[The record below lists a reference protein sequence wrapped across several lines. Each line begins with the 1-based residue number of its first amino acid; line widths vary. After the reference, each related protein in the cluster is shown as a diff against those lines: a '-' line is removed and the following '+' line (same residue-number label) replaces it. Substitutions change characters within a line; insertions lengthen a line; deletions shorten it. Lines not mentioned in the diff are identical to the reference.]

1 MLRKLSAIL
10 MTLCLTV
17 GAMTPLA
24 HAAGG
29 LRLVT
34 SSQEAASQ
42 EVGFSGV
49 SSNCQSFQAT
59 FNLSNSTAIYDFM
72 ANDVLDALPGI
83 YTTYKQEGSAVT
95 VYVTTKSGVLT
106 GDGSLTLGT
115 ISANDG
121 TNFTVEK
128 ASGVKV
134 VGSDNSETIYTQV
147 DQGGSS
153 GGSSS
158 GGSSSGGSSS
168 VGSSSGGSSSGGSTT
183 TTRTITIQ
191 SSFGGKVTASASQ
204 AAQGKVITLTAL
216 PNSGY
221 VLKSLTVTTASGTS
235 VPVANQSSGKYT
247 FTMPAAAVTVKA
259 VFAAQETDPDFPFA
273 DVAKGSW
280 YYEGVRYAYENGLM
294 SGTGEGTFSPNLPT
308 GRGMLVTILYRLA
321 GSPAAGSAS
330 FTDVAKGQWYADG
343 VAWASANG
351 VVSGYPDGSFR
362 PNDTITREQMAA
374 ILYQYA
380 RIQGKLDDSRAD
392 LSIFS
397 DLDSLSAYAKEP
409 MSWAVAQGLF
419 SGVSADTL
427 APGGSTT
434 RAQAAVILTA
444 FSKAQG

>member
-134 VGSDNSETIYTQV
+134 VGSDNSETTYTQV

-158 GGSSSGGSSS
+158 G
-168 VGSSSGGSSSGGSTT
+168 GSSSGGSSSGGSTT

-204 AAQGKVITLTAL
+204 AAQGKVIILTAL

-221 VLKSLTVTTASGTS
+221 VLKSPTVTTASGTS

-273 DVAKGSW
+273 DVAKG
-280 YYEGVRYAYENGLM
+280 
-294 SGTGEGTFSPNLPT
+294 
-308 GRGMLVTILYRLA
+308 
-321 GSPAAGSAS
+321 
-330 FTDVAKGQWYADG
+330 QWYADG

-374 ILYQYA
+374 ILY
-380 RIQGKLDDSRAD
+380 
-392 LSIFS
+392 
-397 DLDSLSAYAKEP
+397 
-409 MSWAVAQGLF
+409 
-419 SGVSADTL
+419 
-427 APGGSTT
+427 
-434 RAQAAVILTA
+434 
-444 FSKAQG
+444 

>member
-59 FNLSNSTAIYDFM
+59 FNLFNSTAIYDFM

-134 VGSDNSETIYTQV
+134 VGSDNSETTYTQV

-158 GGSSSGGSSS
+158 G
-168 VGSSSGGSSSGGSTT
+168 GSSSGGSSSGGSTT

-294 SGTGEGTFSPNLPT
+294 SGTGEGTFSPDLPT

>member
-134 VGSDNSETIYTQV
+134 VGSDNSETTYNQV

-153 GGSSS
+153 G
-158 GGSSSGGSSS
+158 
-168 VGSSSGGSSSGGSTT
+168 GSSSGGSSSGGSTT

-259 VFAAQETDPDFPFA
+259 VFAAQETDPGFPFA

-294 SGTGEGTFSPNLPT
+294 SGTGEGTFSPDLPT
-308 GRGMLVTILYRLA
+308 SRGMLVTILYRLA

-330 FTDVAKGQWYADG
+330 FTDVAQGQWYADG

-380 RIQGKLDDSRAD
+380 RIQGKLDDSQAD

>member
-10 MTLCLTV
+10 MTVCLTG

-134 VGSDNSETIYTQV
+134 VGSDNSETTYTQV

-158 GGSSSGGSSS
+158 G
-168 VGSSSGGSSSGGSTT
+168 GSSSGGSSSGGSTT

-294 SGTGEGTFSPNLPT
+294 SGTGEGTFSPDLPT

>member
-134 VGSDNSETIYTQV
+134 VGADNSETTYTQV

-158 GGSSSGGSSS
+158 G
-168 VGSSSGGSSSGGSTT
+168 GSSSGGSSSGGSTT

-294 SGTGEGTFSPNLPT
+294 SGTGEGTFSPDLPT
-308 GRGMLVTILYRLA
+308 SRGMLVTILYRLA

>member
-34 SSQEAASQ
+34 SSQEAARQ

-95 VYVTTKSGVLT
+95 V
-106 GDGSLTLGT
+106 
-115 ISANDG
+115 
-121 TNFTVEK
+121 
-128 ASGVKV
+128 
-134 VGSDNSETIYTQV
+134 
-147 DQGGSS
+147 
-153 GGSSS
+153 
-158 GGSSSGGSSS
+158 
-168 VGSSSGGSSSGGSTT
+168 
-183 TTRTITIQ
+183 
-191 SSFGGKVTASASQ
+191 
-204 AAQGKVITLTAL
+204 
-216 PNSGY
+216 
-221 VLKSLTVTTASGTS
+221 
-235 VPVANQSSGKYT
+235 
-247 FTMPAAAVTVKA
+247 KA

-280 YYEGVRYAYENGLM
+280 YYEGVHYAYENGLM
-294 SGTGEGTFSPNLPT
+294 SGTGEGTFSPDLPT
-308 GRGMLVTILYRLA
+308 SRGML
-321 GSPAAGSAS
+321 
-330 FTDVAKGQWYADG
+330 
-343 VAWASANG
+343 
-351 VVSGYPDGSFR
+351 
-362 PNDTITREQMAA
+362 AA

>member
-95 VYVTTKSGVLT
+95 VYITTKSGVLT

-134 VGSDNSETIYTQV
+134 VGSDNSETTYTQV
-147 DQGGSS
+147 DQ
-153 GGSSS
+153 GSSS
-158 GGSSSGGSSS
+158 GGSSSG
-168 VGSSSGGSSSGGSTT
+168 GSSSGGSSSGGSTT

-259 VFAAQETDPDFPFA
+259 AFAAQETDPDFPFA
-273 DVAKGSW
+273 
-280 YYEGVRYAYENGLM
+280 
-294 SGTGEGTFSPNLPT
+294 
-308 GRGMLVTILYRLA
+308 
-321 GSPAAGSAS
+321 
-330 FTDVAKGQWYADG
+330 DVAKGQWYADG

-374 ILYQYA
+374 ILY
-380 RIQGKLDDSRAD
+380 
-392 LSIFS
+392 
-397 DLDSLSAYAKEP
+397 
-409 MSWAVAQGLF
+409 
-419 SGVSADTL
+419 
-427 APGGSTT
+427 
-434 RAQAAVILTA
+434 
-444 FSKAQG
+444 

>member
-59 FNLSNSTAIYDFM
+59 FNLSDSSTTYDF
-72 ANDVLDALPGI
+72 AVDSVLDALPGI
-83 YTTYKQEGSAVT
+83 YTAYKQEGSAVT

-134 VGSDNSETIYTQV
+134 VGSDNSETTYTQV

-158 GGSSSGGSSS
+158 G
-168 VGSSSGGSSSGGSTT
+168 GSSSGGSSSGGSTT

-259 VFAAQETDPDFPFA
+259 VFAARETDPDFPFA

-294 SGTGEGTFSPNLPT
+294 SGTGEGTFSPDLPT
-308 GRGMLVTILYRLA
+308 SRGMLVTILYRLA

>member
-34 SSQEAASQ
+34 SSQETASQ

-134 VGSDNSETIYTQV
+134 VGSDNSETTYTQV

-168 VGSSSGGSSSGGSTT
+168 GGSTT
-183 TTRTITIQ
+183 TTRTI
-191 SSFGGKVTASASQ
+191 
-204 AAQGKVITLTAL
+204 
-216 PNSGY
+216 
-221 VLKSLTVTTASGTS
+221 
-235 VPVANQSSGKYT
+235 
-247 FTMPAAAVTVKA
+247 
-259 VFAAQETDPDFPFA
+259 
-273 DVAKGSW
+273 
-280 YYEGVRYAYENGLM
+280 
-294 SGTGEGTFSPNLPT
+294 
-308 GRGMLVTILYRLA
+308 TILYRLA

-374 ILYQYA
+374 ILY
-380 RIQGKLDDSRAD
+380 
-392 LSIFS
+392 
-397 DLDSLSAYAKEP
+397 
-409 MSWAVAQGLF
+409 
-419 SGVSADTL
+419 
-427 APGGSTT
+427 
-434 RAQAAVILTA
+434 
-444 FSKAQG
+444 

>member
-59 FNLSNSTAIYDFM
+59 FNLSDSSTTYDF
-72 ANDVLDALPGI
+72 AVDSVLDALSGI
-83 YTTYKQEGSAVT
+83 YTAYKQEGSAVT

-134 VGSDNSETIYTQV
+134 VGSDNSEITYTQV

-158 GGSSSGGSSS
+158 G
-168 VGSSSGGSSSGGSTT
+168 GSSSGGSSSGGSTT

-259 VFAAQETDPDFPFA
+259 VFAAQETSPDFPFA

-294 SGTGEGTFSPNLPT
+294 SGTGEGTFSPDLPT
-308 GRGMLVTILYRLA
+308 SRGMLVTILYRLA

-362 PNDTITREQMAA
+362 PNDTISREQMAA

-392 LSIFS
+392 LSSFA

>member
-134 VGSDNSETIYTQV
+134 VGSDNSETTYTQV

-158 GGSSSGGSSS
+158 G
-168 VGSSSGGSSSGGSTT
+168 GSSSGGSSSGGSTT

-259 VFAAQETDPDFPFA
+259 VFAAQETDPGFPFA

-294 SGTGEGTFSPNLPT
+294 SGTGEGTFSPDLPT
-308 GRGMLVTILYRLA
+308 SRGMLVTILYRLA

>member
-106 GDGSLTLGT
+106 SDGSLTLGT

-134 VGSDNSETIYTQV
+134 VGSDNSETTYTQV

-158 GGSSSGGSSS
+158 G
-168 VGSSSGGSSSGGSTT
+168 GSSSGGSSSGGSTT

-259 VFAAQETDPDFPFA
+259 VFAAQETDPGFPFA
-273 DVAKGSW
+273 DVAKESW

-294 SGTGEGTFSPNLPT
+294 SGTGEGTFSPDLPT
-308 GRGMLVTILYRLA
+308 SRGMLVTILYRLA

>member
-134 VGSDNSETIYTQV
+134 VGSDNSETTYTQV

-158 GGSSSGGSSS
+158 G
-168 VGSSSGGSSSGGSTT
+168 GSSSGGSSSGGSTT

-259 VFAAQETDPDFPFA
+259 VFAAQDDGP
-273 DVAKGSW
+273 
-280 YYEGVRYAYENGLM
+280 R
-294 SGTGEGTFSPNLPT
+294 LPLCRC
-308 GRGMLVTILYRLA
+308 GQGQLVL
-321 GSPAAGSAS
+321 
-330 FTDVAKGQWYADG
+330 
-343 VAWASANG
+343 
-351 VVSGYPDGSFR
+351 
-362 PNDTITREQMAA
+362 
-374 ILYQYA
+374 
-380 RIQGKLDDSRAD
+380 
-392 LSIFS
+392 
-397 DLDSLSAYAKEP
+397 
-409 MSWAVAQGLF
+409 
-419 SGVSADTL
+419 
-427 APGGSTT
+427 
-434 RAQAAVILTA
+434 
-444 FSKAQG
+444 

>member
-106 GDGSLTLGT
+106 SDGSLTLGT

-134 VGSDNSETIYTQV
+134 VGSDNSETTYTQV

-158 GGSSSGGSSS
+158 G
-168 VGSSSGGSSSGGSTT
+168 GSSSGGSSSGGSTT

-259 VFAAQETDPDFPFA
+259 VFAAQETDPGFPFA

-294 SGTGEGTFSPNLPT
+294 SGTGEGTFSPDLPT
-308 GRGMLVTILYRLA
+308 SRGMLVTILYRLA

-351 VVSGYPDGSFR
+351 VVSGYADGSFR

-444 FSKAQG
+444 FSTAQG

>member
-24 HAAGG
+24 HAA
-29 LRLVT
+29 VT

-106 GDGSLTLGT
+106 SDGSLTLGT

-134 VGSDNSETIYTQV
+134 VGSDNSETTYTQV

-168 VGSSSGGSSSGGSTT
+168 GGSSSGGSSSGGSTT

-294 SGTGEGTFSPNLPT
+294 SGTGEGTFSPDLPT

>member
-106 GDGSLTLGT
+106 SDGSLTLGT

-134 VGSDNSETIYTQV
+134 VGSDNSETTYTQV

-158 GGSSSGGSSS
+158 G
-168 VGSSSGGSSSGGSTT
+168 GSSSGGSSSGGSTT

-191 SSFGGKVTASASQ
+191 SSFGGKVTASAS
-204 AAQGKVITLTAL
+204 
-216 PNSGY
+216 
-221 VLKSLTVTTASGTS
+221 
-235 VPVANQSSGKYT
+235 
-247 FTMPAAAVTVKA
+247 
-259 VFAAQETDPDFPFA
+259 
-273 DVAKGSW
+273 
-280 YYEGVRYAYENGLM
+280 
-294 SGTGEGTFSPNLPT
+294 
-308 GRGMLVTILYRLA
+308 
-321 GSPAAGSAS
+321 
-330 FTDVAKGQWYADG
+330 FTDVAKGRWYADG

-362 PNDTITREQMAA
+362 PNDTITRGQMAA

>member
-95 VYVTTKSGVLT
+95 VYVTTKSGMLT
-106 GDGSLTLGT
+106 SDGSLTLGT
-115 ISANDG
+115 ISANEG

-134 VGSDNSETIYTQV
+134 VGSDNSETTYTQV

-158 GGSSSGGSSS
+158 G
-168 VGSSSGGSSSGGSTT
+168 GSSSGGSSSGGSTT

-221 VLKSLTVTTASGTS
+221 VLKSLTVTTVSGTS

-294 SGTGEGTFSPNLPT
+294 SGTGEGTFSPDLPT
-308 GRGMLVTILYRLA
+308 SRGMLVTILYRLA

-409 MSWAVAQGLF
+409 MSWAVA
-419 SGVSADTL
+419 
-427 APGGSTT
+427 
-434 RAQAAVILTA
+434 
-444 FSKAQG
+444 

>member
-106 GDGSLTLGT
+106 SDGSLTLGT

-128 ASGVKV
+128 ATGVKV
-134 VGSDNSETIYTQV
+134 VGSDNSETTYTQV

-158 GGSSSGGSSS
+158 G
-168 VGSSSGGSSSGGSTT
+168 GSSSGGSSSGGSTT

-259 VFAAQETDPDFPFA
+259 VFAAQETDPGFPFA

-294 SGTGEGTFSPNLPT
+294 SGTGEGTFSPDLPT
-308 GRGMLVTILYRLA
+308 SRGMLVTILYRLA

>member
-106 GDGSLTLGT
+106 SDGSLTLGT

-134 VGSDNSETIYTQV
+134 VGSDNSETTYTQV

-168 VGSSSGGSSSGGSTT
+168 GGST

-221 VLKSLTVTTASGTS
+221 VLKSLTVTTASGAS

-259 VFAAQETDPDFPFA
+259 VFAAQETDPGFPFA

-294 SGTGEGTFSPNLPT
+294 SGTGEGTFSPDLPT
-308 GRGMLVTILYRLA
+308 SRGMLVTILYRLA

-380 RIQGKLDDSRAD
+380 RIQDKLDDSRAD

-397 DLDSLSAYAKEP
+397 DLDSLSAYAREP
-409 MSWAVAQGLF
+409 MGWAVAQGLF

>member
-134 VGSDNSETIYTQV
+134 VGSDNSETTYTQV

-158 GGSSSGGSSS
+158 G
-168 VGSSSGGSSSGGSTT
+168 GSSSGGSSSGGSTT

-294 SGTGEGTFSPNLPT
+294 SGTGEGTFSPDLPT

>member
-72 ANDVLDALPGI
+72 AYDVLDALPGI

-134 VGSDNSETIYTQV
+134 VGSDNSETTYTQV

-158 GGSSSGGSSS
+158 G
-168 VGSSSGGSSSGGSTT
+168 GSSSGGSSSGGSTT

-294 SGTGEGTFSPNLPT
+294 SGTGEGTFSPDLPT

>member
-106 GDGSLTLGT
+106 SDGSLTLGT

-134 VGSDNSETIYTQV
+134 VGSDNSETTYTQV

-158 GGSSSGGSSS
+158 GGSSSD
-168 VGSSSGGSSSGGSTT
+168 GSSSGGSTT

-294 SGTGEGTFSPNLPT
+294 SGTGEGTFSPDLPT
-308 GRGMLVTILYRLA
+308 SRGMLVTILYRLA

>member
-95 VYVTTKSGVLT
+95 IYVTTKSGVLT
-106 GDGSLTLGT
+106 SDGSLTLGT

-134 VGSDNSETIYTQV
+134 VGSDNSETTYTQV

-158 GGSSSGGSSS
+158 G
-168 VGSSSGGSSSGGSTT
+168 GSSSGGSSSGGSTT

-259 VFAAQETDPDFPFA
+259 VFAAQETDPGFPFA

-294 SGTGEGTFSPNLPT
+294 SGTGEGTFSPDLPT
-308 GRGMLVTILYRLA
+308 SRGMLVTILYRLA

>member
-34 SSQEAASQ
+34 SSQETASQ

-158 GGSSSGGSSS
+158 G
-168 VGSSSGGSSSGGSTT
+168 GSSSGGSSSGGSTT

-294 SGTGEGTFSPNLPT
+294 SGTGEGTFSPDLPT

>member
-134 VGSDNSETIYTQV
+134 VGSDNSETTYTQV

-158 GGSSSGGSSS
+158 GD
-168 VGSSSGGSSSGGSTT
+168 SSSGGSSSGGSTT

-273 DVAKGSW
+273 DVAKGRW

-294 SGTGEGTFSPNLPT
+294 SGTGEGTFSPDLPT
-308 GRGMLVTILYRLA
+308 SRGMLVTILYRLA

>member
-59 FNLSNSTAIYDFM
+59 FNRSNSTAIYDFM

-106 GDGSLTLGT
+106 SDGSLTLGT
-115 ISANDG
+115 ISANEG

-134 VGSDNSETIYTQV
+134 VGSDNSETTYTQV

-153 GGSSS
+153 GRSSS
-158 GGSSSGGSSS
+158 G
-168 VGSSSGGSSSGGSTT
+168 GSSSGGSSSGGSTT

-294 SGTGEGTFSPNLPT
+294 SGTGEGTFSPDLPT
-308 GRGMLVTILYRLA
+308 SRGMLVTILYRLA

>member
-49 SSNCQSFQAT
+49 SSSCQSFQAT

-106 GDGSLTLGT
+106 SDGSLTLGT

-134 VGSDNSETIYTQV
+134 VGSDNSETTYTQV

-158 GGSSSGGSSS
+158 G
-168 VGSSSGGSSSGGSTT
+168 GSSSGGSSSGGSTT

-294 SGTGEGTFSPNLPT
+294 SGTGEGTFSPDLPT
-308 GRGMLVTILYRLA
+308 SRGMLVTILYRLA

-434 RAQAAVILTA
+434 RAQTAVILTA

>member
-59 FNLSNSTAIYDFM
+59 FNRSNSTAIYDFM

-95 VYVTTKSGVLT
+95 IYVTTKSGVLT
-106 GDGSLTLGT
+106 SDGSLTLGT
-115 ISANDG
+115 ISANEG

-134 VGSDNSETIYTQV
+134 VGSDNSETTYTQV

-158 GGSSSGGSSS
+158 G
-168 VGSSSGGSSSGGSTT
+168 GSSSGGSSSGGSTT

-259 VFAAQETDPDFPFA
+259 VFAAQETDPGFPFA

-294 SGTGEGTFSPNLPT
+294 SGTGEGTFSPDLPT
-308 GRGMLVTILYRLA
+308 SRGMLVTILYRLA

>member
-1 MLRKLSAIL
+1 MSDG
-10 MTLCLTV
+10 

-106 GDGSLTLGT
+106 SDGSLTLGT
-115 ISANDG
+115 ISANEG

-134 VGSDNSETIYTQV
+134 VGSDNSETTYTQV

-158 GGSSSGGSSS
+158 G
-168 VGSSSGGSSSGGSTT
+168 GSSSGGSSSGGSTT

-259 VFAAQETDPDFPFA
+259 VFAAQETDPGFPFA

-294 SGTGEGTFSPNLPT
+294 SGTGEGTFSPDLPT
-308 GRGMLVTILYRLA
+308 SRGMLVTILYRLA

>member
-95 VYVTTKSGVLT
+95 VYITTKSGVLT

-134 VGSDNSETIYTQV
+134 VGSDNSETTYTQV

-158 GGSSSGGSSS
+158 G
-168 VGSSSGGSSSGGSTT
+168 GSSSGGSSSGGSTT

-204 AAQGKVITLTAL
+204 AAQGKVIILTAL

-221 VLKSLTVTTASGTS
+221 VLKSPTVTTASGTS

-259 VFAAQETDPDFPFA
+259 VFSAQETDPDFPFA
-273 DVAKGSW
+273 
-280 YYEGVRYAYENGLM
+280 
-294 SGTGEGTFSPNLPT
+294 
-308 GRGMLVTILYRLA
+308 
-321 GSPAAGSAS
+321 
-330 FTDVAKGQWYADG
+330 DVAKGQWYADG

-374 ILYQYA
+374 ILY
-380 RIQGKLDDSRAD
+380 
-392 LSIFS
+392 
-397 DLDSLSAYAKEP
+397 
-409 MSWAVAQGLF
+409 
-419 SGVSADTL
+419 
-427 APGGSTT
+427 
-434 RAQAAVILTA
+434 
-444 FSKAQG
+444 

>member
-42 EVGFSGV
+42 EVGFYGV

-158 GGSSSGGSSS
+158 G
-168 VGSSSGGSSSGGSTT
+168 GSSSGGSSSGGSTT

-294 SGTGEGTFSPNLPT
+294 SGTGEGTFSPDLPT

-392 LSIFS
+392 RSIFS

>member
-106 GDGSLTLGT
+106 SDGSLTLGT
-115 ISANDG
+115 ISANEG

-134 VGSDNSETIYTQV
+134 VGSDNSETTYTQV

-158 GGSSSGGSSS
+158 G
-168 VGSSSGGSSSGGSTT
+168 GSSSGGSSSGGSTT

-259 VFAAQETDPDFPFA
+259 VFAAQETDPGFPFA

-280 YYEGVRYAYENGLM
+280 YSEGVRYAYENGLM
-294 SGTGEGTFSPNLPT
+294 SGTGEGTFSPDLPT
-308 GRGMLVTILYRLA
+308 SRGMLVTILYRLA

-374 ILYQYA
+374 ILY
-380 RIQGKLDDSRAD
+380 
-392 LSIFS
+392 
-397 DLDSLSAYAKEP
+397 
-409 MSWAVAQGLF
+409 
-419 SGVSADTL
+419 
-427 APGGSTT
+427 
-434 RAQAAVILTA
+434 
-444 FSKAQG
+444 

>member
-106 GDGSLTLGT
+106 SDGSLTLGT
-115 ISANDG
+115 ISANEG

-128 ASGVKV
+128 ASGVKE
-134 VGSDNSETIYTQV
+134 VGSDNSETTYTQV

-158 GGSSSGGSSS
+158 G
-168 VGSSSGGSSSGGSTT
+168 GSSSGGSSSGGSTT

-259 VFAAQETDPDFPFA
+259 VFAAQETDPGFPFA

-294 SGTGEGTFSPNLPT
+294 SGTGEGTFSPDLPT
-308 GRGMLVTILYRLA
+308 SRGMLVTILYRLA

>member
-134 VGSDNSETIYTQV
+134 VGSDNSETTYTQV

-158 GGSSSGGSSS
+158 G
-168 VGSSSGGSSSGGSTT
+168 GSSSGGSSSGGSTT

-247 FTMPAAAVTVKA
+247 FTMPATAVTVKA

-294 SGTGEGTFSPNLPT
+294 SGTGEGTFSPDLPT

>member
-72 ANDVLDALPGI
+72 ANDILDALPGI

-134 VGSDNSETIYTQV
+134 VGSDNSETTYTQV

-158 GGSSSGGSSS
+158 G
-168 VGSSSGGSSSGGSTT
+168 GSSSGGSSSGGSTT

-294 SGTGEGTFSPNLPT
+294 SGTGEGTFSPDLPT
-308 GRGMLVTILYRLA
+308 SRGMLVTILYRLA

>member
-59 FNLSNSTAIYDFM
+59 FNRSNSTAIYDFM

-106 GDGSLTLGT
+106 SDGSLTLGT

-134 VGSDNSETIYTQV
+134 VGSDNSETTYTQV

-153 GGSSS
+153 GRSSS
-158 GGSSSGGSSS
+158 G
-168 VGSSSGGSSSGGSTT
+168 GSSSGGSSSGGSTT

-294 SGTGEGTFSPNLPT
+294 SGTGEGTFSPDLPT
-308 GRGMLVTILYRLA
+308 SRGMLVTILYRLA

>member
-95 VYVTTKSGVLT
+95 VYVTTKSGMLT
-106 GDGSLTLGT
+106 SDGSLTLGT
-115 ISANDG
+115 ISANEG

-134 VGSDNSETIYTQV
+134 VGSDNSETTYTQV

-158 GGSSSGGSSS
+158 G
-168 VGSSSGGSSSGGSTT
+168 GSSSGGSSSGGSTT

-259 VFAAQETDPDFPFA
+259 VFAAQETDPGFPFA

-294 SGTGEGTFSPNLPT
+294 SGTGEGTFSPDLPT
-308 GRGMLVTILYRLA
+308 SRGMLVTILYRLA

>member
-95 VYVTTKSGVLT
+95 VYVTTKSGMLT
-106 GDGSLTLGT
+106 SDGSLTLGT

-134 VGSDNSETIYTQV
+134 VGSDNSETTYNQV

-158 GGSSSGGSSS
+158 G
-168 VGSSSGGSSSGGSTT
+168 GSSSGGSSSGGSTT

-294 SGTGEGTFSPNLPT
+294 SGTGEGTFSPDLPT
-308 GRGMLVTILYRLA
+308 SRGMLVTILYRLA

>member
-42 EVGFSGV
+42 EVGFYGV

-168 VGSSSGGSSSGGSTT
+168 GGSTT

-273 DVAKGSW
+273 
-280 YYEGVRYAYENGLM
+280 
-294 SGTGEGTFSPNLPT
+294 
-308 GRGMLVTILYRLA
+308 
-321 GSPAAGSAS
+321 
-330 FTDVAKGQWYADG
+330 DVAKGQWYADG

>member
-134 VGSDNSETIYTQV
+134 VGSDNSETTYTQV

-158 GGSSSGGSSS
+158 G
-168 VGSSSGGSSSGGSTT
+168 GSSSGGSSSGGSTT

-235 VPVANQSSGKYT
+235 VPVAKQSSGKYT

-294 SGTGEGTFSPNLPT
+294 SGTGEGTFSPDLPT